1 MNTLRTVTSE
11 WVIVPYIE
19 MMEIRNGRSD
29 LEASEYYF
37 KLKDGTSGI
46 KRRLEGSAA
55 ESTAN
60 DRIETNTNM

>member
-1 MNTLRTVTSE
+1 MAE
-11 WVIVPYIE
+11 WVIVQYSK

-29 LEASEYYF
+29 LEALEYYF
-37 KLKDGTSGI
+37 KLKDGTSEI
-46 KRRLEGSAA
+46 KRHLEGSAA